1 MLRVAFMSRRLA
13 VHAAVAATLTNV
25 LQQPQRERLAAAGS
39 MCKLVGA
46 TVHKWQ
52 PMYRQAVVVN
62 CTVQAGQAVA
72 ARHIQMRQGSANHG
86 DYLEGSV
93 QIVRLAVG

>member
-1 MLRVAFMSRRLA
+1 MFRVASMSRRLA
-13 VHAAVAATLTNV
+13 VHAAVASV

-62 CTVQAGQAVA
+62 CTVRAGQAVA
-72 ARHIQMRQGSANHG
+72 ARHIQMRQGSADHG
-86 DYLEGSV
+86 NYLKGSV